1 MTQLSAV
8 TAVLTGSLKGPQPH
22 ICHPRQEC
30 PPSSSSLPRSTA
42 LCPTVLSEPFQQVWP
57 QNTSLLVARKP
68 GPGLSCGGD
77 EDVAGQLASA
87 SKSTIPEQT
96 QPALN
101 PSLLP
106 HPLRAAPSPHA
117 VPTTRPSV
125 AHSVPISSVIST
137 SSACLPLNGS
147 PGKGFEEV
155 SMTSG
160 PRAGASSC
168 RPRGQAAS
176 PLSVSL
182 HPQVAP
188 AFTDVA
194 FPAQGSGAN

>member
-1 MTQLSAV
+1 MSPLFSQAASRAPSPTSA
-8 TAVLTGSLKGPQPH
+8 TPEQG
-22 ICHPRQEC
+22 C
-30 PPSSSSLPRSTA
+30 PPSSSSLPWSTA
-42 LCPTVLSEPFQQVWP
+42 LCPPVLSEPFQQVWP
-57 QNTSLLVARKP
+57 QNTSLLVAGKP
-68 GPGLSCGGD
+68 GPGLRCGGD
-77 EDVAGQLASA
+77 QDVAGQLASA

-101 PSLLP
+101 PGLLP
-106 HPLRAAPSPHA
+106 HPLRAAPSPRA
-117 VPTTRPSV
+117 IPTIRPSV
-125 AHSVPISSVIST
+125 ADSAPISSVIST
-137 SSACLPLNGS
+137 SSACLPLNSS

-160 PRAGASSC
+160 PRAGTSSC
-168 RPRGQAAS
+168 RPRGQDAR

-194 FPAQGSGAN
+194 FLAQGSGAN